1 MNTIEL
7 GLGLLSIG
15 RPWGVRNV
23 PPPPE
28 ADALALLKVACDE
41 GIRFF
46 DTAPAYGTSE
56 RLLGIFLNQNPFLRG
71 ALTIA
76 TKMGE
81 VWDAFTGLSR
91 VSHTVDDLTGNIDAS
106 LRLLGSIDILQV
118 HKSTRDT
125 VVSNGV
131 MKALDYAESRG
142 IKEFGASIS
151 DLETARLACRSGRY
165 RYLQFP
171 FNVDNVHLLPVF
183 EEASAH
189 NVKII
194 VNRPL
199 AMGKIAADTKA
210 ISEAYRFITRQKF
223 DGIILS
229 GTSSQTH
236 LRENIAAFKANALV

>member
-1 MNTIEL
+1 MNTVEL

-56 RLLGIFLNQNPFLRG
+56 RLLGTFLNQNPSLRDT
-71 ALTIA
+71 LTIA

-81 VWDAFTGLSR
+81 VWDASTGLSQ
-91 VSHTVDDLTGNIDAS
+91 VSHTVEDLTGNIDSS
-106 LRLLGSIDILQV
+106 LQLLGPIDILQV
-118 HKSTRDT
+118 HKSTKDT
-125 VVSNGV
+125 VVSDGV
-131 MKALDYAESRG
+131 MKALDYAERCG

-151 DLETARLACRSGRY
+151 DIETACLACRSGRY
-165 RYLQFP
+165 QYLQFP
-171 FNVDNVHLLPVF
+171 FNSDNTHLLPVF
-183 EEASAH
+183 EEADAH

-199 AMGKIAADTKA
+199 AMGKIAPIQTPSPKPIA
-210 ISEAYRFITRQKF
+210 
-223 DGIILS
+223 
-229 GTSSQTH
+229 SSPA
-236 LRENIAAFKANALV
+236 RSSAGSS